1 MRQEHR
7 SARYAAH
14 ARAAFLGAWVGGL
27 AGLACAALPASAET
41 KTSASTASTAAK
53 TIITEE
59 QATAAALKVMPG
71 KPTGVSMEKKRGK
84 KVYVVEIMTET
95 QGEKDVLI
103 DMVSGKVLGI
113 E

>member
-1 MRQEHR
+1 MRQAHG
-7 SARYAAH
+7 SGRYAAH
-14 ARAAFLGAWVGGL
+14 ARAAFLGAWVGGI
-27 AGLACAALPASAET
+27 AGLACAAPP
-41 KTSASTASTAAK
+41 TSADAKANTSAAAK
-53 TIITEE
+53 NIITEE